1 METQDTR
8 SPYVEHKD
16 LKVIYVSE
24 NSFSIRWEKAKDK
37 VTPASRIRYVVGLK
51 EADNKNDPW
60 HIVAEEMG
68 IDSFTFKNLKRYTKY
83 SCYVMA
89 YDEAGNMTQYPGSD
103 AFLTVTTRWIDN
115 GPTAQD
121 SRIKVTHST
130 PHSLTIQWEKATD
143 DFTEAKNIRY
153 MICIAEYKKENMQ
166 WWMVHE
172 EKNICTYT
180 FTGLYAYTPYCI
192 EVWAVD
198 EANNLM
204 LYPDTGCY
212 VVFTEHEYPPTV
224 KNKEIEVTEVKAH
237 SISIKW
243 EKATDDVT
251 RQKDLLYEV
260 ILKEV
265 DGDSNEAATIVYEE
279 KDMCAYTIRDL
290 KSNTSYRINV
300 AVKDENSHITYYYK
314 VRTGIIVTTL
324 EDDFSDTLAPTVQ
337 NSQIRVV
344 DTTNHSISIRWDEAT
359 DDTTR
364 WSDIEYLVGIRK
376 SCSMDTWHIDRKG
389 KGFNTHTFQN
399 LKPGLS
405 YEIFIKAY
413 DKAGN
418 LLQYPSPDAYLT
430 VHTKEGDNQ
439 APTAPSKYLTVMDV
453 TETSIAIEWE
463 PAKDNVTQEKD
474 IRYVVALTKADDK
487 EDPWRIVHQG
497 TGLRKY
503 TFKDLKPGT
512 RYSFFVMAFDEAGN
526 MIQYPGLDRSV
537 TVETLSW

>member
-16 LKVIYVSE
+16 LKVIYVSDD
-24 NSFSIRWEKAKDK
+24 SFTIRWEKAKDK
-37 VTPASRIRYVVGLK
+37 VTPSWRIRYVVGLK
-51 EADNKNDPW
+51 EANKKNDPW
-60 HIVAEEMG
+60 HIVAEEMD
-68 IDSFTFKNLKRYTKY
+68 IDSYTFKNLKRLTKY

-143 DFTEAKNIRY
+143 DSTEAKNILY
-153 MICIAEYKKENMQ
+153 MINIAEYTEKRMWQ
-166 WWMVHE
+166 MVHE
-172 EKNICTYT
+172 EKDICTYT
-180 FTGLYAYTPYCI
+180 FTGLKSYTPYCI

-204 LYPDTGCY
+204 SYPDTGSL
-212 VVFTEHEYPPTV
+212 VVCTEHEYPPTV
-224 KNKEIEVTEVKAH
+224 KNKGIEVTEVKAH

-251 RQKDLLYEV
+251 RQKDLIYQ
-260 ILKEV
+260 ITLKEA
-265 DGDSNEAATIVYEE
+265 GDNSLGTIIYED
-279 KDMCAYTIRDL
+279 KDFCTYTIREL
-290 KSNTSYRINV
+290 KSNTAYYIDV
-300 AVKDENSHITYYYK
+300 DVIDEDRHGANYHDFH
-314 VRTGIIVTTL
+314 GGMLVTTL
-324 EDDFSDTLAPTVQ
+324 EDDFGDTLAPTVRNRQ
-337 NSQIRVV
+337 LRVA
-344 DTTNHSISIRWDEAT
+344 DTTNHSITIRWDEAT
-359 DDTTR
+359 DETTH
-364 WSDIEYLVGIRK
+364 WSDIQYIVGIRK
-376 SCSMDTWHIDRKG
+376 AYVNDMWRIGREG
-389 KGFNTHTFQN
+389 KAFDMHTLQN
-399 LKPGLS
+399 LEPDTA
-405 YEIFIKAY
+405 YDIFVKAY
-413 DKAGN
+413 DNAGN
-418 LLQYPSPDAYLT
+418 VLQYPGPDAYLT
-430 VHTKEGDNQ
+430 VTTKKGDNQ
-439 APTAPSKYLTVMDV
+439 APTATSKHLTVMDV

-463 PAKDNVTQEKD
+463 PAKDDVTRDKD

-497 TGLRKY
+497 TGFHKF